1 MGGTECHGR
10 SAPAGYRCSRQ
21 NPAPFNK
28 FRPLEKDAGS
38 RLEDEDTAAAS
49 TIVWNLMTQSPFGFI
64 RSHRK
69 GDTYRAK
76 MNG

>member
-1 MGGTECHGR
+1 MATIVNPSTLFHDRAR
-10 SAPAGYRCSRQ
+10 SLSTNSGHCLENDAGY
-21 NPAPFNK
+21 N
-28 FRPLEKDAGS
+28 
-38 RLEDEDTAAAS
+38 LEDEDTAAAS